1 MKYILLILCLALV
14 GCEKKTDLN
23 KAVVAVNNQQNEK
36 IDKEFLIV
44 KSEGISSKFNANHY
58 VRICEHLPM
67 SELKKRFQNYN
78 VYLHKES
85 PVHEYAKIKNEY
97 FDINIWLDDKNKV
110 KFIEEPEDE
119 EVDEELVSSLSNS
132 SNNSSGYLT
141 VNGKKTEENVDGNH
155 SDSLV
160 DKKDIKKAEDL
171 YDELES
177 IIQAG
182 KTKRPS
188 TRETDMFG
196 KKILSNENYFS
207 GNNINLK
214 SISKGLYL
222 AKVVY
227 NQTTETLKFIVK

>member
-1 MKYILLILCLALV
+1 MKYILLILCIALV

-36 IDKEFLIV
+36 IDEEFLIV

-110 KFIEEPEDE
+110 KFIDCISGCADIRGNKVGTKLRIAIGDKSMCDNTEYGICDSKIYGMSYIVNSEVCKFDFKYNEETAIPECGE
-119 EVDEELVSSLSNS
+119 ISSF
-132 SNNSSGYLT
+132 
-141 VNGKKTEENVDGNH
+141 
-155 SDSLV
+155 
-160 DKKDIKKAEDL
+160 
-171 YDELES
+171 S
-177 IIQAG
+177 IG
-182 KTKRPS
+182 C
-188 TRETDMFG
+188 
-196 KKILSNENYFS
+196 
-207 GNNINLK
+207 
-214 SISKGLYL
+214 
-222 AKVVY
+222 
-227 NQTTETLKFIVK
+227 